1 MGKFD
6 GWLFVSDI
14 DGTLLSAPEYELSA
28 ENRQAIEEFIQEGGR
43 FTFASGRCLFGLMD
57 LYHDL
62 NLTEPVIAGNGA
74 LVYDPHKDEFLSI
87 SELDK
92 EKSLD
97 IYHYVKEQLPDVGF
111 EIFTDRI
118 IYFIDDNESVQHHI
132 HAEDIPY
139 PFVTLEEATGPWTK
153 LVFGIIP
160 SEMEES
166 REIVF
171 SAPTAKDF
179 NIAQGGKWYLELS
192 DKNISKGIAI
202 LRLAAKYNIPKEKI
216 ITLGD
221 NENDI
226 SMFTITP
233 HSFAVSNGTDKAKNA
248 ANHLTGLG
256 GSKGTAIADVLKQL

>member
-14 DGTLLSAPEYELSA
+14 DGTLLSPPDYNLSI
-28 ENRQAIEEFIQEGGR
+28 ENKQAIEEFMREGGR

-57 LYHDL
+57 LYHEL
-62 NLTEPVIAGNGA
+62 QLTEPLIAGNGA
-74 LVYDPHKDEFLSI
+74 LVYDPHKDEFLSV

-92 EKSLD
+92 KSSLD
-97 IYHYVKEQLPDVGF
+97 IYHYVKERLPDVGF

-139 PFVTLEEATGPWTK
+139 PFVTIEEATGPWTK

-160 SEMEES
+160 SEMEKS

-171 SAPTAKDF
+171 SAPTAKEF

-202 LRLAAKYNIPKEKI
+202 LMLAQKYDI
-216 ITLGD
+216 I
-221 NENDI
+221 
-226 SMFTITP
+226 
-233 HSFAVSNGTDKAKNA
+233 
-248 ANHLTGLG
+248 
-256 GSKGTAIADVLKQL
+256 IA